1 MRFSTKFVVL
11 VVATCLAVPALA
23 EEAAQE
29 VRQQIEAVHM
39 KWLEALNKGDVETV
53 ATVYTPASVQI
64 DAFGR
69 TLGVNPEFVQG
80 LRKKGITLAMPIDSI
95 QALKGGEAAIA
106 YGTFTSKYTDP
117 NTPPGQG
124 NWMQV
129 FERDGQGW
137 KIVAHA
143 SSRAALALNK

>member
-11 VVATCLAVPALA
+11 VVATCLTVPALA

-39 KWLEALNKGDVETV
+39 KWLDALNKGDVETV
-53 ATVYTPASVQI
+53 ATVYTPTTVQI

-80 LRKKGITLAMPIDSI
+80 LHKKGITLAMPIDSV
-95 QALKGGEAAIA
+95 QALKAGQAAIA
-106 YGTFTSKYTDP
+106 YGTFTR
-117 NTPPGQG
+117 NTPTQTRRRARGIG
-124 NWMQV
+124 C
-129 FERDGQGW
+129 RY
-137 KIVAHA
+137 
-143 SSRAALALNK
+143 SSVMAKGGKS